1 MASSIFSWE
10 LLLLQSKTIEM
21 DGIGRVLLVR
31 SKRARRL
38 NISVKPF
45 AGARVAVPSGLSFES
60 AEKIAL
66 SKARWIKRHLDKVK
80 DIEKRQAAVSHD
92 LPEIDRAFAGKLEL
106 TPAAVSCAVQ
116 RGEKMAKE
124 KDYQLEI

>member
-10 LLLLQSKTIEM
+10 LLFLQSKTIEM

-31 SKRARRL
+31 SKLARRL

-45 AGARVAVPSGLSFES
+45 TGARVAVPSGLSFES
-60 AEKIAL
+60 SEKIAL

-92 LPEIDRAFAGKLEL
+92 LPEIGRAFAGKLEL

-124 KDYQLEI
+124 KDYQLET